1 MTLASF
7 TDWLS
12 NTTPS
17 NVIRD
22 VTWIIPVVQSI
33 HIILIAIVIS
43 STTMFNVRLLQLGP
57 NAESPA
63 RMAHRV
69 FPWVW
74 WSLLG
79 LLLSGSLLI
88 TGEPVREL
96 LSPAFAFKIVVILL
110 VATRRITTILKAN
123 AGLRSSRTGSPV
135 IKSEPDNSSPNND
148 HQTQGKTRCAIR
160 AGDSALGPS
169 CSSLTLNIVV
179 DEMTIAIRMIW
190 ML

>member
-57 NAESPA
+57 NAESLA

-96 LSPAFAFKIVVILL
+96 LSPAFAFKIVVIFL
-110 VATRRITTILKAN
+110 VA
-123 AGLRSSRTGSPV
+123 P
-135 IKSEPDNSSPNND
+135 
-148 HQTQGKTRCAIR
+148 
-160 AGDSALGPS
+160 
-169 CSSLTLNIVV
+169 LTLLFQATLRRDDRFWSASLGRRYAARGLAMLSLLMWLSVL
-179 DEMTIAIRMIW
+179 TAGRWIAYYQAST
-190 ML
+190 